1 MPGWELLGKEEK
13 EALNDIFERSNGV
26 LYRSAFDVRRNH
38 IFRVDDFEKEI
49 AKKVNVKY
57 TYCTSSG
64 TSGLKAALVALGVK
78 QGDEVITQS
87 FTFIATVEAILEL
100 GAIPVITEI
109 DRSLN
114 MDPVDL
120 RNKITSKTKVIIPV
134 HMGGVA
140 AKMDEI
146 MLIAKRHNL
155 KVLEDSCQAF
165 GAVYNGKP
173 VGTIGDMGIYSF
185 DGGKIITTGEGGAI
199 VTNDEK
205 LFRGAREY
213 CDHGHELNPNVPRGE
228 DTRTIWGFNYKMNEM
243 QGAVGL
249 AQLKKMDYILG
260 KQREHKKIIK
270 DALREVKN
278 IEFRELPD
286 PEGDAGDTLF
296 FFVENK
302 DKAKLFA
309 KMMKEKGL
317 GTKNVPDAID
327 WHFAGTWTQIFH
339 DFDEYK
345 GKELSQVWKNSND
358 LLRRSIALPIL
369 VNWNAEDINRIIE
382 NLKEIANKVN

>member
-1 MPGWELLGKEEK
+1 MPGWELVGKEEK

-26 LYRSAFDVRRNH
+26 FYRSAFDVRRNH
-38 IFRVDDFEKEI
+38 IFRVDDFEREV

-57 TYCTSSG
+57 AYCASSG
-64 TSGLKAALVALGVK
+64 TSVLKAALVALGVK
-78 QGDEVITQS
+78 AGDEVITQS
-87 FTFIATVEAILEL
+87 FTFIATIEAILEL

-114 MDPVDL
+114 MDPIDL
-120 RNKITSKTKVIIPV
+120 RNKITDKTKVIIPV

-165 GAVYNGKP
+165 GATYNGKP
-173 VGTIGDMGIYSF
+173 VGTIGDMGAYSF

-199 VTNDEK
+199 VTNHER
-205 LFRGAREY
+205 LFRTAREY
-213 CDHGHELNPNVPRGE
+213 CDHGHESNPNVPRGE
-228 DTRTIWGFNYKMNEM
+228 DTRTIWGFNYKMTEL

-249 AQLKKMDYILG
+249 AQIKKMDYILQ

-270 DALREVKN
+270 DALSDIKN

-296 FFVENK
+296 FFLENK

-339 DFDEYK
+339 DFDEFK

-358 LLRRSIALPIL
+358 LLRRAIALPIL
-369 VNWNAEDINRIIE
+369 MNWTEEDIRKIIGNMKDISE
-382 NLKEIANKVN
+382 KI

>member
-13 EALNDIFERSNGV
+13 EALNEIFEKSGGILCRS
-26 LYRSAFDVRRNH
+26 SFDAKRNK
-38 IFRVDDFEKEI
+38 IFRVDDFERELS
-49 AKKVNVKY
+49 KKCDIKFA
-57 TYCTSSG
+57 YCASSG
-64 TSGLKAALVALGVK
+64 TSALKAALIALGVK
-78 QGDEVITQS
+78 RGDEVITQS

-100 GAIPVITEI
+100 GAVPVITEV
-109 DRSLN
+109 DKSLN

-120 RNKITSKTKVIIPV
+120 GNKITSKTKVIMPV
-134 HMGGVA
+134 HMGGIA

-146 MLIAKRHNL
+146 MLIARRHNL

-165 GAVYNGKP
+165 GATYNGKQ
-173 VGTIGDMGIYSF
+173 VGTIGDMGAYSF

-199 VTNDEK
+199 VTNNEK
-205 LFRGAREY
+205 LFRAAREY

-249 AQLKKMDYILG
+249 AQIKKMDYILQ

-270 DALREVKN
+270 DALKDSKN
-278 IEFRELPD
+278 IEFREIPD

-296 FFVENK
+296 FFLETK
-302 DKAKLFA
+302 EKAKLFA
-309 KMMKEKGL
+309 KLLKEKGL

-327 WHFAGTWTQIFH
+327 WHFAGTWAQIFH

-358 LLRRSIALPIL
+358 LLRRAIALPIL
-369 VNWNAEDINRIIE
+369 VNWTKEDINRIIE
-382 NLKEIANKVN
+382 NLKEIAEKVN

>member
-1 MPGWELLGKEEK
+1 MPGWELIGKEEK

-26 LYRSAFDVRRNH
+26 FYRSAFDARRNH

-49 AKKVNVKY
+49 AKKVN
-57 TYCTSSG
+57 TTFAYCASSG
-64 TSGLKAALVALGVK
+64 TSALKAALIALGVRR
-78 QGDEVITQS
+78 GDEVITQS

-100 GAIPVITEI
+100 GAVPVITEI
-109 DRSLN
+109 DKSLN
-114 MDPVDL
+114 MDPIDL
-120 RNKITSKTKVIIPV
+120 RNKITNKTKVIIPV

-146 MLIAKRHNL
+146 MLVAKRHNI

-165 GAVYNGKP
+165 GATYNGKP
-173 VGTIGDMGIYSF
+173 VGTIGDMGVYSF

-199 VTNDEK
+199 ITNHEK
-205 LFRGAREY
+205 LFRTAREY

-228 DTRTIWGFNYKMNEM
+228 DTRTTWGFNYKMTEL

-260 KQREHKKIIK
+260 KQKEHKRIIK
-270 DALREVKN
+270 EGLREVRN

-296 FFVENK
+296 FFVETK
-302 DKAKLFA
+302 EKAKSFA
-309 KMMKEKGL
+309 KLLKEKGL

-345 GKELSQVWKNSND
+345 GKELSQVWKISND
-358 LLRRSIALPIL
+358 LLRRAIALPIL
-369 VNWNAEDINRIIE
+369 VNWTKEDITQIIE
-382 NLKEIANKVN
+382 TLKEVATKV